1 MDTSPG
7 GDYYTSPSSP
17 TSSNRNWTE
26 DMEGGRAG
34 GGGGAG
40 LPVGVAAAG
49 TTISG
54 RHCAGAGARDAGL
67 EPRGSLG
74 VVVSRDARGWKS
86 SPGSRSRSYLVP
98 LRPGRAGS
106 LPGPTSPPP
115 PIRGPSRWVGWD
127 GGGSRSIESL
137 LTVVLLRVHY
147 FPWDLNLVRLQFRGS
162 PVSFSQGPDRE
173 DFGLLLLVHRGFS
186 RDSVVSA
193 FP

>member
-54 RHCAGAGARDAGL
+54 RPCAGAGARDAGL

-98 LRPGRAGS
+98 LRPRRAGS

-127 GGGSRSIESL
+127 EGD
-137 LTVVLLRVHY
+137 
-147 FPWDLNLVRLQFRGS
+147 PDL
-162 PVSFSQGPDRE
+162 
-173 DFGLLLLVHRGFS
+173 
-186 RDSVVSA
+186 
-193 FP
+193 

>member
-67 EPRGSLG
+67 ELRGSLG
-74 VVVSRDARGWKS
+74 VVVSRDARGLEVKS
-86 SPGSRSRSYLVP
+86 
-98 LRPGRAGS
+98 
-106 LPGPTSPPP
+106 
-115 PIRGPSRWVGWD
+115 
-127 GGGSRSIESL
+127 
-137 LTVVLLRVHY
+137 
-147 FPWDLNLVRLQFRGS
+147 
-162 PVSFSQGPDRE
+162 
-173 DFGLLLLVHRGFS
+173 GL
-186 RDSVVSA
+186 A
-193 FP
+193 FPELFGSAPAGEGGLSARPDFPASSY